1 MGLFLGALAT
11 VWVQRRDPDR
21 DEAAAVALSSRWLE
35 TRPIP
40 SISEVVTAT
49 GDSYLM
55 RILSISLLLLPATL
69 AAQAPTARRA
79 VSDPGFIATGQRVAP
94 AGVQTVL
101 DGKIGGV
108 RFGASSDEIWVAAPG
123 WVHHLAWRDNRTI
136 ARVRVDGRPGVFAL
150 ATDPANGRVLV
161 SSVGRLP
168 AAPGTPAS
176 ARRPAVAQTNYI
188 AATER
193 GDSASTTSGSGS
205 LGDYMAGAPAIAR
218 QAGANGKRLAVV
230 PLPANDSLAVLD
242 AESGA
247 LLRKIPLGVEPIA
260 AVISAD
266 SRYAY
271 VSLLGGSKPGTSER
285 SAMQCCD
292 PRAEAVRV
300 DARGIA
306 APGSVSR
313 VDLTAGRVVDDI
325 AVGRHP
331 TALAWDEPRG
341 LLYVAAG
348 NSDSVAVIDTKT
360 NRVVRQIAIAPFRE
374 RKPGLAPTALALAP
388 NRSTLYVTLGGVNA
402 VALYDVSN
410 ANGPAI
416 PRGLIPTSWY
426 PSSIDASADGKYIA
440 VGSLFGV
447 GSGDG
452 TLAGRRGR
460 YVFAIRGSV
469 NVIPVP
475 SAAELA
481 AYTTSVAENNRLAP
495 ASAPAPVIMA
505 AATPRAVPE
514 RPGDPSLIRH
524 VVFIVK
530 ENRTFDQVL
539 GDHDRGAHDS
549 TLVMYGR
556 DVTPNTHALARQYV
570 TLDHFF
576 VSGGNSADG
585 HQWLTQANET
595 EYPMWPLYYGRS
607 YPSEGNDALAYS
619 SGGFLWEAAR
629 ARNKTVTIFGEYAP
643 APKVS
648 SDTVRKRLLAQ
659 YLERPNDFAYHR
671 ELLKARFNTHSLI
684 PSLDQVLVREY
695 PGWTQEVPD
704 VVKAGDILAH
714 LADWEAR
721 KEMPNLTMVI
731 LPNDHTEG
739 TSPGWCTPKACVADN
754 DLALGKLVEGFSH
767 SGFWKD
773 MAIFVVE
780 DDAQDGVDH
789 VDGHRTVAL
798 AISPYTRRG
807 AVDSTTYTQPSMV
820 KTIELM
826 LGLPSMSIFDLVA
839 TDMRASFLSDDAPD
853 LAPYT
858 AVAPVQSLV
867 ETNERAGS
875 MRGRFVEQRRE
886 GARASARMFFDE
898 PDEAPADRLNR
909 ILWHDARG
917 WNVPYPAVRH
927 ALFLPLSVYVSDADR
942 REKKEPR

>member
-1 MGLFLGALAT
+1 MRASL
-11 VWVQRRDPDR
+11 
-21 DEAAAVALSSRWLE
+21 VALPLLFAVS
-35 TRPIP
+35 
-40 SISEVVTAT
+40 T
-49 GDSYLM
+49 G
-55 RILSISLLLLPATL
+55 
-69 AAQAPTARRA
+69 AQTPVARRT
-79 VSDPGFIATGQRVAP
+79 VTDPGVIATGQRITP

-108 RFGASSDEIWVAAPG
+108 RFGASSDDIWIAAPG
-123 WVHHLAWRDNRTI
+123 YVHHLAWRDNRTI
-136 ARVRVDGRPGVFAL
+136 ARARVDGRTGIFSL
-150 ATDPANGRVLV
+150 TLDPASNRVLV

-168 AAPGTPAS
+168 AAPGTPAN
-176 ARRPAVAQTNYI
+176 ARRPAVSQLNI
-188 AATER
+188 FDGAAR
-193 GDSASTTSGSGS
+193 GDSVAARASSGA

-218 QAGANGKRLAVV
+218 RAGADGKRLAVV

-247 LLRKIPLGVEPIA
+247 LVRKIALGVEPIA

-266 SRYAY
+266 SRTAF
-271 VSLLGGSKPGTSER
+271 VSILGGPKPKPGDWASP
-285 SAMQCCD
+285 QCCD

-306 APGSVSR
+306 MPGSVSR
-313 VDLTAGRVVDDI
+313 IDLASGRVVADV

-331 TALAWDEPRG
+331 TALAWDEQRDR
-341 LLYVAAG
+341 LYVAAG
-348 NSDSVAVIDTKT
+348 NSDSVSVVDTKT
-360 NRVVRQIAIAPFRE
+360 NAVVRQIAVAPFRD
-374 RKPGLAPTALALAP
+374 RKPGLAPTALALSPDGA
-388 NRSTLYVTLGGVNA
+388 TLYVTLGGVNA
-402 VALYDVSN
+402 VAVYSVADT
-410 ANGPAI
+410 PAF
-416 PRGLIPTSWY
+416 RGLIPTSWY
-426 PSSIDASADGKYIA
+426 PSSIDASADGKFIA

-447 GSGDG
+447 GSGTG
-452 TLAGRRGR
+452 TYGGKTGR
-460 YVFAIRGSV
+460 YVFAIRGTV

-475 SAAELA
+475 TAAELT
-481 AYTTSVAENNRLAP
+481 AYTTSVAENNRLPLARSP
-495 ASAPAPVIMA
+495 DVVLSASGARA
-505 AATPRAVPE
+505 RAVPQ
-514 RPGDPSLIRH
+514 RPGDSSLINH

-530 ENRTFDQVL
+530 ENRTYDQVL
-539 GDHDRGAHDS
+539 GDHDRGSHDS

-556 DVTPNTHALARQYV
+556 DVTPNTHALARDFV

-595 EYPMWPLYYGRS
+595 DYPMWPLYYGRS
-607 YPSEGNDALAYS
+607 YPSEGIDALTYS

-629 ARNKTVTIFGEYAP
+629 ARGKSVTIFGEYAP

-648 SDTVRKRLLAQ
+648 SDSVRRRLFAQ
-659 YLERPNDFAYHR
+659 YNERPNDFAYHR
-671 ELLKARFNTHSLI
+671 ELLAARFNTHSTI
-684 PSLDQVLVREY
+684 PSLDAVLVREY

-704 VVKAGDILAH
+704 VMKAGDILAH
-714 LADWEAR
+714 LADWEA
-721 KEMPNLTMVI
+721 KHEMPNLVMII

-767 SGFWKD
+767 SSFWKD
-773 MAIFVVE
+773 MAIMVVE

-807 AVDSTTYTQPSMV
+807 AVDSTAYTQPSMV

-839 TDMRASFLSDDAPD
+839 TDMRASFIGAAETPNLT
-853 LAPYT
+853 PYV
-858 AVAPVQSLV
+858 AAAPVQSLAEV
-867 ETNERAGS
+867 NAPAGS
-875 MRGRFVEQRRE
+875 IRGRFAAERRE
-886 GARASARMFFDE
+886 AARASARMFFDE
-898 PDEAPADRLNR
+898 PDEAPADKLNR

-927 ALFLPLSVYVSDADR
+927 ALFLPMSVYIKDSDR
-942 REKKEPR
+942 REKPDPR